1 MSDRTTDP
9 VSLPMDVKRKLLAAR
24 DALAVGDLMEAHHQI
39 YSIASPN
46 FDKLADEVW
55 TALETP
61 TPALSGGA
69 SEPPTNSVS
78 VSSLL
83 VGGAPEPSAEPVH
96 DVISDSVNLANAK
109 RRAHEWKLHIAAR
122 KGHMPFEE
130 VGAYLLDEIIRLEN
144 LVFAQQKNLD
154 LGSVSP
160 EPAGGQWQSID
171 TRPQSLESAYLVTN
185 GKQVAP
191 WIRGVIH
198 NAPGTACDWE
208 YGSYIIGWM
217 PFPAPSYVPTK
228 DEKHD

>member
-83 VGGAPEPSAEPVH
+83 VGGAPEPSETLYTAKDVEALFAIRDAAVAAHTAKPVATAWMNGGVMENAFPRAPRTPEEWAQH
-96 DVISDSVNLANAK
+96 DSDGYWSAK
-109 RRAHEWKLHIAAR
+109 GYSELPLYF
-122 KGHMPFEE
+122 GPP
-130 VGAYLLDEIIRLEN
+130 
-144 LVFAQQKNLD
+144 
-154 LGSVSP
+154 SPP
-160 EPAGGQWQSID
+160 EPGGKPVPCWC
-171 TRPQSLESAYLVTN
+171 AYCGEPHSPKVQETD
-185 GKQVAP
+185 P
-191 WIRGVIH
+191 RIS
-198 NAPGTACDWE
+198 E
-208 YGSYIIGWM
+208 
-217 PFPAPSYVPTK
+217 TK
-228 DEKHD
+228 GDKP